1 MLAPRAAKHGFHSGI
16 EKARD
21 SKREG
26 LLETVV
32 KVLGGN
38 WLEMLFK
45 ESKDNGVESRA
56 EEVEG

>member
-1 MLAPRAAKHGFHSGI
+1 MLSSTAFTVFNSGM
-16 EKARD
+16 EKARNP
-21 SKREG
+21 KRDG

-45 ESKDNGVESRA
+45 ESKDNGVGGRA